1 MKKIIFIIGIILL
14 GIVLIFNIIF
24 TANLNLAECITINF
38 NNLTYIMTLLI
49 VSILIYLVTNIISK
63 KINNNSDSKNITNKV
78 FTVLL
83 IIYTIFN
90 IIWNI
95 KVRPYIVGDSVH
107 VCNLA
112 QTMYRGD
119 PNEFLPNKTYIGI
132 PLLEYMQGYPHQIT
146 LAFIYNIFFRITQ
159 CDIMQLLRILNIIGN
174 ILIVVAIYKINNQL
188 SKTYKTNKILLITL
202 ILTFISLPLLTTFV
216 YGDIPSIGLS
226 LLSVYYTMKYTE
238 NKKVKYIIIAS
249 IFIMLAYMMR
259 MNTLIFIIATVIYLV
274 LNIFKE
280 LKANAKKETLV
291 NIFVII
297 LYLIIAIVPS
307 SIVKNHYINKYNL
320 DKNKQ
325 YPMISYIFMAME
337 NSQRGNGWYN
347 EGIAEYAIKN
357 PENAKKEYKNRVGE
371 RLKYFSSHIGYAI
384 DFYSMKIASMWTEN
398 TYSAVVNNI
407 QEENSPL
414 EKITKPLTL
423 YQKSLL
429 IIMCLCTII
438 ILIQNRKNL
447 SIEAIFLLTI
457 FIGGFMFHILWEA
470 KSRYIIPYIITL
482 IPLASIQ
489 INNTILQKKT

>member
-14 GIVLIFNIIF
+14 GIVLTFNIIF

-38 NNLTYIMTLLI
+38 NNLTYIVALI
-49 VSILIYLVTNIISK
+49 AISIFIYWITNIACK
-63 KINNNSDSKNITNKV
+63 KINSKTNYKRITNSI
-78 FTVLL
+78 FIISL
-83 IIYTIFN
+83 IIYTVFT

-95 KVRPYIVGDSVH
+95 KINPNVTGDSVH
-107 VCNLA
+107 VSNLA
-112 QTMYRGD
+112 QTMYSENSSKLLYD
-119 PNEFLPNKTYIGI
+119 NTYIGI
-132 PLLEYMQGYPHQIT
+132 PLIDYMQAYPHQIT
-146 LAFIYNIFFRITQ
+146 LAFIYNIFFKIIH
-159 CDIMQLLRILNIIGN
+159 CDTMELLRILNIIGN
-174 ILIVVAIYKINNQL
+174 VLILIALYKISNQL
-188 SKTYKTNKILLITL
+188 SKKYKTNKILLITL
-202 ILTFISLPLLTTFV
+202 ALTFITLPMLTTFV

-226 LLSVYYTMKYTE
+226 LFSVYFIMKYTE
-238 NKKVKYIIIAS
+238 IKKIRYVIIAS
-249 IFIMLAYMMR
+249 IFTMLAYMMR
-259 MNTLIFIIATVIYLV
+259 MNTLIFIIATVIYLA

-280 LKANAKKETLV
+280 LKTNTKKENWV
-291 NIFVII
+291 NILVII
-297 LYLIIAIVPS
+297 LYLIISIIPS
-307 SIVKNHYINKYNL
+307 SIVKNHYIDKYNL

-337 NSQRGNGWYN
+337 NSGRGNGWYN

-357 PENAKKEYKNRVGE
+357 PENAKNEYKNKVKD
-371 RLKYFSSHIGYAI
+371 RLKYFSLHIGYTI

-398 TYSAVVNNI
+398 TYSALMNNI
-407 QEENSPL
+407 QKENSSL
-414 EKITKPLTL
+414 EKITKPLTF

-429 IIMCLCTII
+429 IIICLCTVIV
-438 ILIQNRKNL
+438 LIQNRKNL